1 MEQQTSQVLPETG
14 KKDTII
20 DNEKSSTI
28 KIYQN
33 ADKSKEKY
41 SILQWS
47 SNRNKKPIINFSPA
61 CIFLG
66 TPESE
71 KEVIKNY
78 HLKYKFIKTE
88 CKLVRNILSAHG
100 FKEICSSNNFNLLW
114 MGSYPK
120 PNVLHGLTDYQKVN
134 HFPCSNELTR
144 KDKLC
149 KNIQKMQYL
158 KGYQHFNFIPK
169 SFILPTELNEFYN
182 EFMKDQGP
190 WIIKPYASSRG
201 RGIFLINNKNDIPL
215 GDGVIACKYI
225 KNPLL
230 ISGFKFDCRLYVA
243 VTSYD
248 PLRVYLFEEGLTR
261 FSTVKYDMS
270 EQNLQNQRMH
280 LTNYSINKSSK
291 KFVRCE
297 DPEIDDYGS
306 KWSFS
311 GMLRFLKC
319 QEVDTQALMARIED
333 LIIKTI
339 ISVEMVISTA
349 CRMFVPHRGNCFELY
364 GFDILIDENLKPW
377 LLEVNLSPSLACD
390 SPLDMKI
397 KSILMTDMFNLA
409 GFLATNFTFKDSSD
423 NQKDSSDNHNNQ
435 LHLTSHLTTELK
447 YATNQLI
454 SNFDGSDTDECKL
467 LHEANDEYKRRGGFV
482 RIYPTPESWDLYG
495 CLHEHQTNQTHNRIM
510 HSQLFPELWH
520 FAQRPYSSSCIA
532 SRRSSKISGKVFLNK
547 LSASNQLLLFHHRYL
562 QYERK
567 LEAWCSFQNID
578 CEIKDPFSKIARYGS
593 VNSGSSLNS
602 LEVIKHGKSLSLLQA
617 RKAVAVYFEK
627 ICLRLQEEIK
637 SPVEVKV
644 DLKKQEK
651 QINSIER
658 FLHKAAGNFNKLIM
672 DCVVHKNIIERK
684 KSLINQLKRF
694 LKLYLKETHSIKKLK
709 GTTVSDNCF
718 ISEKTFETFL
728 LASRECDLEEL
739 LVNYTLHNKATGLFC
754 GAKSLKMKSNVL
766 YKRNNGSN
774 GYLHSSSNISEL
786 KKNEKSK
793 SNTQSNT
800 INDHVSSI
808 LYVENLT
815 LKDDSK
821 NLLCTQNDLVSSDKK
836 SVPNLKNVGLNKYLL
851 KSQDESKFKKD
862 NKEVFNPGR
871 KKLTKNTTLNIHRKR
886 LPSADSLQRTS
897 FQRLSYLE
905 KQRLCNTICIY
916 AGTNAIYKSHQDITT
931 SFQSNRRNLFSP
943 QFRAKCYSKSS
954 NIFPNND
961 YHEEPPTINFERNGL
976 DCEFNEKRK

>member
-1 MEQQTSQVLPETG
+1 MEQQTSQVLPESG
-14 KKDTII
+14 KKNIVF
-20 DNEKSSTI
+20 DNEKSSET
-28 KIYQN
+28 KIYQS

-47 SNRNKKPIINFSPA
+47 SNRKKKPIINFSPA

-100 FKEICSSNNFNLLW
+100 FKEIFSSNNFNLLW

-158 KGYQHFNFIPK
+158 KGYQHFNFIPR

-215 GDGVIACKYI
+215 GDSVIACKYI
-225 KNPLL
+225 KNPFL

-248 PLRVYLFEEGLTR
+248 PLRIYLFEEGLTR

-319 QEVDTQALMARIED
+319 QDVDTQALMARIED

-409 GFLATNFTFKDSSD
+409 GFLAINCTFKGSSD
-423 NQKDSSDNHNNQ
+423 NQNNQ
-435 LHLTSHLTTELK
+435 LHLTTHLTTELK
-447 YATNQLI
+447 YATNQMI
-454 SNFDGSDTDECKL
+454 SNFDGSDIDEHKL
-467 LHEANDEYKRRGGFV
+467 LNEANVEYKRRGGFV
-482 RIYPTPESWDLYG
+482 RIYPTPESWELYG
-495 CLHEHQTNQTHNRIM
+495 CLHEHQTSQTHNRIM
-510 HSQLFPELWH
+510 HSQLFPEL
-520 FAQRPYSSSCIA
+520 
-532 SRRSSKISGKVFLNK
+532 SSKISGKAFLNK
-547 LSASNQLLLFHHRYL
+547 LSASNQLLLFHRRYL

-567 LEAWCSFQNID
+567 LEAWCSFQNTD

-593 VNSGSSLNS
+593 ANSGCSLNF
-602 LEVIKHGKSLSLLQA
+602 LEVIKHGKNLSLLQA
-617 RKAVAVYFEK
+617 RKAVAAYFEK

-651 QINSIER
+651 QIDSIEQ
-658 FLHKAAGNFNKLIM
+658 FLHKAAANFNKLIM

-694 LKLYLKETHSIKKLK
+694 LKLYLKETHLIKKLK
-709 GTTVSDNCF
+709 CTIVSDNCF
-718 ISEKTFETFL
+718 ISEKAFETFL

-754 GAKSLKMKSNVL
+754 DAKSLKMKSNDL

-793 SNTQSNT
+793 SITQSNN
-800 INDHVSSI
+800 INDHVTSI

-815 LKDDSK
+815 LKDDNK
-821 NLLCTQNDLVSSDKK
+821 NLLCMQNNLVSSDKK
-836 SVPNLKNVGLNKYLL
+836 SVLNLENVALNKYLT
-851 KSQDESKFKKD
+851 KSQGESKFKKD
-862 NKEVFNPGR
+862 KEVFNPGR
-871 KKLTKNTTLNIHRKR
+871 KKLTKSTTLNIHRKR

-897 FQRLSYLE
+897 LQRLSYLE
-905 KQRLCNTICIY
+905 KQRLRNTICIY
-916 AGTNAIYKSHQDITT
+916 AGTNAIYKSHQVITS
-931 SFQSNRRNLFSP
+931 SFKSNRRNLFSP
-943 QFRAKCYSKSS
+943 QF
-954 NIFPNND
+954 
-961 YHEEPPTINFERNGL
+961 
-976 DCEFNEKRK
+976 